1 MWGPVC
7 VCIRLCIVAFV
18 CFAFVFNYL
27 RLYMHLLECCRGNPQ
42 DYPPPHPFHP
52 RGLSDIWLWM
62 DTSYPQV
69 IRAVKPLGAA
79 AVHIITTLL
88 GLCLEVR

>member
-7 VCIRLCIVAFV
+7 VCIQLCIVAFV

-42 DYPPPHPFHP
+42 DYPPPT
-52 RGLSDIWLWM
+52 LS
-62 DTSYPQV
+62 T
-69 IRAVKPLGAA
+69 LGAFQTSGCGWTP
-79 AVHIITTLL
+79 HIPK
-88 GLCLEVR
+88 